1 MCDSV
6 LHALHD
12 DSTSS
17 LARQY
22 SRPLHE
28 REGTPDIGITNRHYQ
43 SPEGTA
49 LKQLEHRLAAVD
61 DRRRPVLKIIDSHLR
76 INPQ

>member
-1 MCDSV
+1 MCDSE

-12 DSTSS
+12 DSTNS

-28 REGTPDIGITNRHYQ
+28 REGTTDISVTNRQ
-43 SPEGTA
+43 KGTA
-49 LKQLEHRLAAVD
+49 LKQLVHRLAAVD
-61 DRRRPVLKIIDSHLR
+61 DRRRTVLKIIDSHLR
-76 INPQ
+76 IDSQ